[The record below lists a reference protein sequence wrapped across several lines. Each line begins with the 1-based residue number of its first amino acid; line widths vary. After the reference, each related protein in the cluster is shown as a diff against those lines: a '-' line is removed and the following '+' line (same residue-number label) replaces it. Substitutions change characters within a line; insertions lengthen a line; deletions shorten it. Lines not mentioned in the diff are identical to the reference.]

1 MTTLLKSDLD
11 IYPETDG
18 KPMSE
23 NTEHYRWIVTI
34 KENLE
39 ILYTADA
46 DVFVAGDLFWYP
58 REQKP
63 GEENPP
69 SVGPD
74 VMVIFGVPK
83 GKRGTYQQWMEGN
96 IVPQVVFEIRSPSN
110 TSKEMIKKFDF
121 YQQYGVKEYY
131 LYDFTR
137 FALDGWQR
145 RGERLEPILN
155 MNGWVSPRLG
165 IRFVMT
171 TEDLEIYRPDGRK
184 FLSSVEIEGNWLRE
198 QQLREQERQ
207 RAELAEQGQEEER
220 QRADRVELERDQER
234 QRAEQAESQ
243 LEQERQQLQNLKAQ
257 LQAMGIDPNTLN

>member
-1 MTTLLKSDLD
+1 MTTLLKTNPD

-39 ILYTADA
+39 ILYAADA
-46 DVFVAGDLFWYP
+46 NVFVAGDLLWYP
-58 REQKP
+58 V
-63 GEENPP
+63 ENKQDPKSAP
-69 SVGPD
+69 RVGPD

-83 GKRGTYQQWMEGN
+83 GKRGSYQQWMEGN
-96 IVPQVVFEIRSPSN
+96 IAPQVVFEIRSPGN
-110 TSKEMIKKFDF
+110 ETGEMKEKFDF
-121 YQQYGVKEYY
+121 YQQYGVEEYY

-165 IRFVMT
+165 IRFLMT
-171 TEDLEIYRPDGRK
+171 TEDLEVYRPDGRR
-184 FLSSVEIEGNWLRE
+184 FLTS
-198 QQLREQERQ
+198 
-207 RAELAEQGQEEER
+207 
-220 QRADRVELERDQER
+220 VELEER
-234 QRAEQAESQ
+234 AEMAESRLEQAEAQ
-243 LEQERQQLQNLKAQ
+243 LEQTESRLNQLTAQLSNLSTEQLKA
-257 LQAMGIDPNTLN
+257 LGIDPELLG

>member
-1 MTTLLKSDLD
+1 MTTLFKTNPD

-39 ILYTADA
+39 ILYASDA
-46 DVFVAGDLFWYP
+46 NVFVAGDLLWYP
-58 REQKP
+58 REKRL
-63 GEENPP
+63 GEEYAP

-83 GKRGTYQQWMEGN
+83 GKRGTYQQWIEGN
-96 IVPQVVFEIRSPSN
+96 IVPQAVFEIRSPSN
-110 TSKEMIKKFDF
+110 SSKEMSKKFDF
-121 YQQYGVKEYY
+121 YQQYGVEEYY

-145 RGERLEPILN
+145 RGEKLEPILN

-165 IRFVMT
+165 IRFMMT
-171 TEDLEIYRPDGRK
+171 TEDLEIYRPDGRR
-184 FLSSVEIEGNWLRE
+184 FLSSVE
-198 QQLREQERQ
+198 
-207 RAELAEQGQEEER
+207 
-220 QRADRVELERDQER
+220 
-234 QRAEQAESQ
+234 
-243 LEQERQQLQNLKAQ
+243 LEQERQQERERAKREQRLREQTESQLEQTESQLEQTKRQLGQLTAHLSTLSSEQLKA
-257 LQAMGIDPNTLN
+257 LGIDPELLS

>member
-1 MTTLLKSDLD
+1 MTTLLKTNPD

-39 ILYTADA
+39 ILYAADA
-46 DVFVAGDLFWYP
+46 NVFVAGDLLWYP
-58 REQKP
+58 VEKKQDPKSAP
-63 GEENPP
+63 N
-69 SVGPD
+69 VGPD

-83 GKRGTYQQWMEGN
+83 GKRGSYQQWAEGN
-96 IVPQVVFEIRSPSN
+96 IPPQVVFEIRSPGN
-110 TSKEMIKKFDF
+110 ETAEMKDKFDF
-121 YQQYGVKEYY
+121 YQQYGVEEYY

-165 IRFVMT
+165 IRFLMT
-171 TEDLEIYRPDGRK
+171 TEDLEVYRPDGRR
-184 FLSSVEIEGNWLRE
+184 FLTS
-198 QQLREQERQ
+198 
-207 RAELAEQGQEEER
+207 
-220 QRADRVELERDQER
+220 VELEER
-234 QRAEQAESQ
+234 AEMAESRLEQAEAQ
-243 LEQERQQLQNLKAQ
+243 LEQTESRLNQLTAQLSNLSTEQLKA
-257 LQAMGIDPNTLN
+257 LGIDPELLG

>member
-1 MTTLLKSDLD
+1 MTTLLKTGPG

-39 ILYTADA
+39 ILYAADA
-46 DVFVAGDLFWYP
+46 NVFVAGDLLWYP
-58 REQKP
+58 REKEP
-63 GEENPP
+63 EEQTPP

-74 VMVIFGVPK
+74 VMVILGVPK
-83 GKRGTYQQWMEGN
+83 GKRGSYQQWMEGN
-96 IVPQVVFEIRSPSN
+96 IVPQVVFEILSPSN
-110 TSKEMIKKFDF
+110 TSKEMREKFAF
-121 YQQYGVKEYY
+121 YQQYGVEEYY

-145 RGERLEPILN
+145 RGQKLEPILN

-165 IRFVMT
+165 ICFVMT

-184 FLSSVEIEGNWLRE
+184 FLTSVEIEGNWLRE
-198 QQLREQERQ
+198 QQLREQTEVQ
-207 RAELAEQGQEEER
+207 LEQT
-220 QRADRVELERDQER
+220 ALERDQER
-234 QRAEQAESQ
+234 QRAEQAESE
-243 LEQERQQLQNLKAQ
+243 LDRERQQRQHLIEQ
-257 LQAMGIDPNTLN
+257 LRAMGIDPDELG